1 MHTLKP
7 LSREGIPAALQKAM
21 RYRLL
26 NEPWEAESICRDVLA
41 VEDGNQE
48 ALITLLLALTDQF
61 GAESREVEQARTL
74 IPRLEGAYRRA
85 YYSGIICE
93 RRAKRLLELRAPGTD
108 SVIYD
113 GLRQAMAYYE
123 EAERVRPPGEDD
135 PLLRW
140 NSCARILM
148 KHPNFR
154 PASASQVGEPPFE

>member
-1 MHTLKP
+1 MYTLKP
-7 LSREGIPAALQKAM
+7 LSRDGIPAALRKAE

-26 NEPWEAESICRDVLA
+26 NDPWEAESICRDVLEVDA
-41 VEDGNQE
+41 GNQG

-61 GAESREVEQARTL
+61 GADSSEVEEARAL
-74 IPRLEGAYRRA
+74 IPRLDGAYRRA

-93 RRAKRLLELRAPGTD
+93 RRAKRLLELRSPGKD

-123 EAERVRPPGEDD
+123 EAERIRPQGEDD
-135 PLLRW
+135 PVLRW

-148 KHPNFR
+148 KHE
-154 PASASQVGEPPFE
+154 QVRRTPLDESLEHPLE